1 LLGDYKVFEMRMKER
16 KTAMRKKESEK
27 KFVKNLEGI

>member
-1 LLGDYKVFEMRMKER
+1 MRMKER